1 MNGVIKICI
10 VSICLATLFLL
21 PTRQLKAQSPIDLS
35 VSEIKA
41 LATQAYI
48 YGLQQVVFYETRY
61 ASAQLET
68 SPTYAGI
75 NNFWWLRK
83 PITPEFRA
91 IVTPNATTMY
101 GFAFCDLTAEP
112 VVVELPA
119 IEEIYGSFQVMDQYG
134 DYYFYAGNQFTGRHA
149 QKYIIV
155 GPGWEGKIPDEFAGV
170 QIVNAPSASAF
181 FVIRHGLE
189 SYANEDLAKVTG
201 YQAQTTATPLSL
213 WLENGSKGVAIA
225 DRVPE
230 SSNFPSFPRMA
241 KLTHKVVESLEPM
254 DYYRLLSLVLN
265 DPAMTKRSDSLTEV
279 ETLKKLAQIGLAEG
293 VEFDPAKL
301 SAAESKAFEDGFK
314 EGFVT
319 VKKSM
324 PSVFINMNGWMLIK
338 GMGEYGTNYMAR
350 AVIGDAGWGGPGIIS
365 HNGAFC
371 FTDADGEKL
380 NGQHR
385 YTMTFDTK
393 DLPPTTE
400 FWSIPIYDIEGYF
413 IDNEINRYTVNSFM
427 YERGEYFVDD
437 RGMLIFY
444 VQAERPT
451 NPEQLKNWLPAPKGP
466 FRFAARFYGPKAP
479 LVDGS
484 YAMPGLI
491 KVEE

>member
-1 MNGVIKICI
+1 MNNVIK
-10 VSICLATLFLL
+10 VSLVCLCFATLFML
-21 PTRQLKAQSPIDLS
+21 PTRHLKAQSSIDLNTE
-35 VSEIKA
+35 EIKV
-41 LATQAYI
+41 LATEAYI

-61 ASAQLET
+61 AATQLES

-101 GFAFCDLTAEP
+101 GFAFCDLTTEP

-119 IEEIYGSFQVMDQYG
+119 IEDIYGTFQIMDQYG
-134 DYYFYAGNQFTGRHA
+134 DYYFYAGNQLTGRQA

-155 GPGWEGKIPDEFAGV
+155 GPDWQGKIPDEFTSI
-170 QIVNAPSASAF
+170 QIIKAPSSSAF
-181 FVIRHGLE
+181 FIIRHGLE
-189 SYANEDLAKVTG
+189 SYAQEDLDKVKG
-201 YQAQTTATPLSL
+201 YQDQTSATPLGL
-213 WLENGSKGVAIA
+213 WLANGSKGIVTSVREKKAGSFA
-225 DRVPE
+225 
-230 SSNFPSFPRMA
+230 SFPRMT
-241 KLTHKVVESLEPM
+241 KLTQRVVESLEPV
-254 DYYRLLSLVLN
+254 DYYQLLSLVLN
-265 DPAMTKRSDSLTEV
+265 DPTMTKRSDSFKEV
-279 ETLKKLAQIGLAEG
+279 MTLKKLARIGLAEG
-293 VEFDPAKL
+293 VKFDPAKL
-301 SAAESKAFEDGFK
+301 SAQESKAFEDGFN

-371 FTDADGEKL
+371 FVDDNREKL
-380 NGQHR
+380 NGEHR

-400 FWSIPIYDIEGYF
+400 FWSIPIYDIKGYF

-427 YERGEYFVDD
+427 YERGGYYVDD
-437 RGMLIFY
+437 KGMLTFY
-444 VQAERPT
+444 VQFEKPT
-451 NPEQLKNWLPAPKGP
+451 NPEHLKNWLPAPKGP
-466 FRFAARFYGPKAP
+466 FRFAARFYGPTAP
-479 LVDGS
+479 LIDGS
-484 YAMPGLI
+484 YAMPALI
-491 KVEE
+491 KFEK